1 MPPSHFIPLA
11 ESTGL
16 IKPLTLWVIR
26 QALQNSRSWQAEGL
40 AIPVAVNLSAP
51 LLHDAELPHA
61 IGRELREADG
71 PEGRL
76 ELEITESAVMHDP
89 GGAMKTISLLQSLG
103 IAFALDD
110 FGTGYS
116 SLAYLKN
123 LNVEAI
129 KIDQSFVRDMV
140 TDGRDASIVRA
151 AIELGHNFS
160 LNIVAEG
167 VESDVVRDLLIRLEC
182 DHAQGFHFARP
193 MPSDALLRWHRDRED
208 RRLW

>member
-1 MPPSHFIPLA
+1 MHYQPKVDSRTGEAVGVECLVRWQHPSRGLIPPSHFIPLA

-26 QALQNSRSWQAEGL
+26 QALQDSRSWQAEGL

-61 IGRELREADG
+61 IGRELPEADG

-110 FGTGYS
+110 FHHTLTRAREVQRACRPATVRFVLLGQAFRF
-116 SLAYLKN
+116 LRCC
-123 LNVEAI
+123 
-129 KIDQSFVRDMV
+129 SF
-140 TDGRDASIVRA
+140 S
-151 AIELGHNFS
+151 
-160 LNIVAEG
+160 
-167 VESDVVRDLLIRLEC
+167 
-182 DHAQGFHFARP
+182 
-193 MPSDALLRWHRDRED
+193 
-208 RRLW
+208 